1 MILYPNAKVNLGL
14 NILSKR
20 PDSFHNISTC
30 FYPVSW
36 CDILEIL
43 PNKES
48 LLFES
53 SGIEIP
59 GSTESNLCCKAFE
72 LLEKDFAIAPVHIH
86 LHKIIPIGAGLG
98 GGSSDAAFMLKG
110 LNELYNLNLSTKELQ
125 SYASKLG
132 SDCPFFI
139 ENKPMLAYGKGD
151 ELENFDFSLAGYQ
164 MLLVYP
170 HVHSS
175 TKEAYNGIVPQD
187 TQNDLKFILN
197 QPINKWHNQLKN
209 DFEKSIFAL
218 YSEVEK
224 VKQVLYDFGAEYAC
238 MSGSG
243 STLFGIFKVIPEEIH
258 LPLEKYYIKA
268 VNL

>member
-20 PDSFHNISTC
+20 PDGFHNISTC

-43 PNKES
+43 PNKDS
-48 LLFES
+48 LYFES

-59 GSTESNLCCKAFE
+59 GSSESNLCCKAFE
-72 LLEKDFAIAPVHIH
+72 LLEKDFGIAPVHIH

-98 GGSSDAAFMLKG
+98 GGSSDAAFTLKG
-110 LNELYNLNLSTKELQ
+110 LNEIYQLNLSSEVLRT
-125 SYASKLG
+125 YAAKLG

-151 ELENFDFSLAGYQ
+151 ELVDFDFSLAGYQ

-170 HVHSS
+170 QVHSS
-175 TKEAYNGIVPQD
+175 TKEAYSGVIPQD
-187 TQNDLKFILN
+187 LENDLEFILK
-197 QPINKWHNQLKN
+197 QPLNKWQNQLKN

-224 VKQVLYDFGAEYAC
+224 VKQLLYNFGAEYAS

-258 LPLEKYYIKA
+258 LHLEKYYIKA